1 MKKVYY
7 IVAVI
12 LALSVLLGFVLPA
25 LMSAKADIAVLL
37 GLGLMIFGV
46 MVFLHFVHAK
56 IFAKPVDSKTESK

>member
-37 GLGLMIFGV
+37 GLVLMIFVV
-46 MVFLHFVHAK
+46 MAFLHWVHAK
-56 IFAKPVDSKTESK
+56 IFANSTDNAPKSK